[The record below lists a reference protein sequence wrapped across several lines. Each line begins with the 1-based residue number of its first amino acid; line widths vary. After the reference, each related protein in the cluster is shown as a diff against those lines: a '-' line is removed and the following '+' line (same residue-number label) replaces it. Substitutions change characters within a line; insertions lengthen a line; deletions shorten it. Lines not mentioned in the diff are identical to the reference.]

1 MPWLSRLRQ
10 PTLILAG
17 TRDPLIHV
25 ANAKLMHRLIPHSRL
40 ELIDDGHLFLVTN
53 KEAVARTTLR
63 FLREEDSLCDVAGG
77 DASGRPSTACA
88 D

>member
-25 ANAKLMHRLIPHSRL
+25 ANAKLIHRLIPHSRL
-40 ELIDDGHLFLVTN
+40 ELIDDGHLFLLTN
-53 KEAVARTTLR
+53 KEAVAGTILG
-63 FLREEDSLCDVAGG
+63 FLRDEDPLGHAAG
-77 DASGRPSTACA
+77 DRVPGRRSTRGAN
-88 D
+88 